1 MKIAEGFVLKNIA
14 GTNVVVPL
22 GENTVSFK
30 AIITLN
36 ETGAFLW
43 QQLETEKTPDEI
55 LKAMLS
61 EYAVDEATAKADIIE
76 FVENLKK
83 ASLLA

>member
-22 GENTVSFK
+22 GDNTVSFK

-43 QQLETEKTPDEI
+43 EQLSTEKTPDEL

-83 ASLLA
+83 ANLLA

>member
-1 MKIAEGFVLKNIA
+1 MKISEGFVLKNIA
-14 GTNVVVPL
+14 GTYVVVPV

-43 QQLETEKTPDEI
+43 EHLQKECTEETLLESMLKEYNVEKEI
-55 LKAMLS
+55 A
-61 EYAVDEATAKADIIE
+61 AADIKE
-76 FVENLKK
+76 FIQKLEK
-83 ASLLA
+83 ATLLT

>member
-14 GTNVVVPL
+14 GTNVVVPV
-22 GENTVSFK
+22 GTNTVSFK
-30 AIITLN
+30 AVITLN

-43 QQLETEKTPDEI
+43 QQLENDITEDDL

-61 EYAVDEATAKADIIE
+61 EYAVDEATAKADIAE
-76 FVENLKK
+76 FIENLKK
-83 ASLLA
+83 ANLLA

>member
-22 GENTVSFK
+22 GDNTVFFK

-43 QQLETEKTPDEI
+43 QQLETEKTPDDL

-61 EYAVDEATAKADIIE
+61 EYAVDEATAKADILE
-76 FVENLKK
+76 FIDNLKK
-83 ASLLA
+83 ANLLA

>member
-22 GENTVSFK
+22 GNNTVSFK

-43 QQLETEKTPDEI
+43 QQLENDLTEEEL

-61 EYAVDEATAKADIIE
+61 EYAVDEAIAKADIAE
-76 FVENLKK
+76 FIDNLKK
-83 ASLLA
+83 ANLLA

>member
-22 GENTVSFK
+22 GDNTVSFK

-43 QQLETEKTPDEI
+43 QQLETEKTPDDL

-61 EYAVDEATAKADIIE
+61 EYAVDEATAKADILE
-76 FVENLKK
+76 FVDNLKK
-83 ASLLA
+83 ANLLA

>member
-22 GENTVSFK
+22 GDNTVSFK

-43 QQLETEKTPDEI
+43 QQLETEKTPDDL

-61 EYAVDEATAKADIIE
+61 EYAVDEASAKADILE
-76 FVENLKK
+76 FIDNLKK
-83 ASLLA
+83 ANLLA

>member
-22 GENTVSFK
+22 GDNTVSFK

-43 QQLETEKTPDEI
+43 QQLETEKTPDDL

-61 EYAVDEATAKADIIE
+61 EYAVDEATAKADILE
-76 FVENLKK
+76 FIDNLKK
-83 ASLLA
+83 ANLLA

>member
-22 GENTVSFK
+22 GDNTVSFK

-43 QQLETEKTPDEI
+43 EQLSTEKTPDD
-55 LKAMLS
+55 LLNAMLS

-83 ASLLA
+83 ANLLA

>member
-1 MKIAEGFVLKNIA
+1 MKIAEGFVMKNIA

-22 GENTVSFK
+22 GDNSVSFK

-43 QQLETEKTPDEI
+43 QQLETEKTPEE
-55 LKAMLS
+55 LLSAMLS
-61 EYAVDEATAKADIIE
+61 EYAVDQDTAKADISE
-76 FVENLKK
+76 FIENLKK

>member
-22 GENTVSFK
+22 GDNTVSFK

-43 QQLETEKTPDEI
+43 QQLETEKTPEDL

-61 EYAVDEATAKADIIE
+61 EYAVDEATAKADILE
-76 FVENLKK
+76 FIDNLKK
-83 ASLLA
+83 ANLLA